1 MADNALGPSVAL
13 GAVLIQVHSVA
24 HGSRVNGPGSRAIV
38 HVQGC
43 TLKCPGCFSP
53 HTWKNSGGRAMRVAE
68 LLEEIGDHDLTI
80 SGGEPVEQLA
90 GVLAL
95 VQMHR
100 RAHPERTVLMY
111 TGYSEEELNDC
122 DAPLCVSI
130 TPMLRTYGVDGVI
143 AGRYKQELRQGGV
156 PLRSSSNQV
165 YLDLSGR
172 VPEDTLGGP
181 EVEVHI
187 DADGTATMMGFPTK
201 DAVRGFRAA
210 MEG

>member
-13 GAVLIQVHSVA
+13 GAVLLQVHSVT

-53 HTWKNSGGRAMRVAE
+53 HTWEKSGGRAMRVAE

-95 VQMHR
+95 VQLHR
-100 RAHPERTVLMY
+100 RARPERTVLMY
-111 TGYSEEELNDC
+111 TGHSEEELNEC
-122 DAPLCVSI
+122 FPLGLSI

-143 AGRYKQELRQGGV
+143 AGRYKQELRQEGV